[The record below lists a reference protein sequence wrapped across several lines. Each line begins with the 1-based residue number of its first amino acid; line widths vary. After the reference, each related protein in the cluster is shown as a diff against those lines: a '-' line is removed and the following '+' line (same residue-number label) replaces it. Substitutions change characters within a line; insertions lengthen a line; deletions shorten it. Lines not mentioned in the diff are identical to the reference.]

1 MKIAVNTRLLR
12 KNKMDGIGW
21 FTYNTL
27 KKITVEH
34 PEIEFHF
41 FFDSGVDNSFIFSD
55 NIIPHNLFP
64 PAKHAIL
71 NIAWF
76 EVSVKTRLKHINP
89 DLFLSPDG
97 ILCLG
102 WAGRQY
108 GVIHDLNF
116 YHMPEVLKFS
126 NRKYYNYYFPK
137 FAEKAARI
145 GTVSNFSKE
154 DITQNF
160 GIDQAKIDV
169 LYNGINDFFTPCDDE
184 TIKKTRL
191 HITNGEP
198 YFVFTGSLSPRKN
211 ILRLMQ
217 AFDLYKQI
225 TKSSEKLVIAGS
237 NLYRAKALRGFKE
250 KMLFGKDVLF
260 TGHISNAEMNNI
272 VGSALAMVFVP
283 VFEGF
288 GIPPLEAM
296 QCNIPVIA
304 SNTTSVPEITGDA
317 ALLVDPY
324 NIDDI
329 ARAMISIKTDE
340 ALRDALILRGNL
352 RKSYFSW
359 DKTSDLLWDS
369 FNKIM

>member
-41 FFDSGVDNSFIFSD
+41 FFDSGVDNSFLFSA
-55 NIIPHNLFP
+55 NIVPHSLFP

-71 NIAWF
+71 NILWF
-76 EVSVKTRLKHINP
+76 EVSVKRMLKHINP

-102 WAGRQY
+102 WSGRQY

-154 DITQNF
+154 DIIENF
-160 GIDQAKIDV
+160 GIDQEKIDV

-237 NLYRAKALRGFKE
+237 NLYRTQELYRLKE
-250 KMLFGKDVLF
+250 EMTFGEDVIF
-260 TGHISNAEMNNI
+260 TGRVSNMEMNNI
-272 VGSALAMVFVP
+272 VASALAMVFVP

-296 QCNIPVIA
+296 QCNVPVIA
-304 SNTTSVPEITGDA
+304 SNNTSVPEITGDA
-317 ALLVDPY
+317 ALLVDPC
-324 NIDDI
+324 NISEI
-329 ARAMISIKTDE
+329 VHAMINIKTDKV
-340 ALRDALILRGNL
+340 LRDDLITKGKS

-359 DKTSDLLWDS
+359 DKTGDLLWNS
-369 FNKIM
+369 INRTL